1 MAMFHHTSQRL
12 IEKFLQSIQQPNPLP
27 LQRPYASFLED
38 SVDQLPSSPTLK
50 RYRPEAVDTFV
61 TQWVESI
68 SESESYRKRY
78 CRSDSLLTH
87 SDGDLIPRRLTKSA
101 PNMAYRQDAD
111 RFTVPPTP
119 AQSVGTFDATSS
131 AGGSGRSSGRSL
143 VDDPY
148 YRDMNLVSN
157 NIYMRSSGE
166 QYPEH
171 IASLVDHIRKD
182 RDSPGPS
189 SDQVWQ
195 DMGLERLEMGTAEP
209 AVENYFKA
217 NIFPDPESSDSLY
230 RIDKTPMAKHAV
242 PDIGSKLKVSTPW
255 PDMLY
260 GYNRL
265 GAFPQQ
271 QSHLISMG
279 TEIVAN
285 SQGLILPFFVIEFK
299 ADGPGASRS
308 LWVAT
313 NQCLG
318 GSASCVNIAERLN
331 RQLRQCDNQEI
342 KPIDSAAFSIAM
354 NGTEARLY
362 ISWKHNELDYYVRKV
377 DSFLLQKDRDYI
389 DFRKHMLNI
398 IDWGKGKRLKQIR
411 DSLDILVEENRKTAS
426 QQAKSRPPPTDD
438 SANSKSY
445 KRKNS
450 RKGKTFDHSS
460 DAIQDS
466 QSSHYQSN

>member
-38 SVDQLPSSPTLK
+38 SVDQLPPSPTLK

-157 NIYMRSSGE
+157 NIYMRSSRE

-182 RDSPGPS
+182 RDSPGPL

-242 PDIGSKLKVSTPW
+242 PDIGSKPKVSTP
-255 PDMLY
+255 
-260 GYNRL
+260 
-265 GAFPQQ
+265 
-271 QSHLISMG
+271 
-279 TEIVAN
+279 
-285 SQGLILPFFVIEFK
+285 
-299 ADGPGASRS
+299 
-308 LWVAT
+308 
-313 NQCLG
+313 
-318 GSASCVNIAERLN
+318 
-331 RQLRQCDNQEI
+331 
-342 KPIDSAAFSIAM
+342 
-354 NGTEARLY
+354 
-362 ISWKHNELDYYVRKV
+362 
-377 DSFLLQKDRDYI
+377 
-389 DFRKHMLNI
+389 
-398 IDWGKGKRLKQIR
+398 
-411 DSLDILVEENRKTAS
+411 
-426 QQAKSRPPPTDD
+426 
-438 SANSKSY
+438 
-445 KRKNS
+445 
-450 RKGKTFDHSS
+450 
-460 DAIQDS
+460 
-466 QSSHYQSN
+466 